1 MNKKKLFPYF
11 IFYVVT
17 VLSSIVA
24 VILYIKYFPIES
36 KIITENINKTI
47 VTEKGIEEAIS
58 NVYDAVV
65 TVNSYYG
72 DTKIGTGSGFI
83 YKSDDKG
90 YLLTNNQ
97 IRRHN
102 RKELLYYVRSKLND
116 ECKNN
121 DKVLVID
128 FDKNR

>member
-47 VTEKGIEEAIS
+47 VTMMQ
-58 NVYDAVV
+58 
-65 TVNSYYG
+65 
-72 DTKIGTGSGFI
+72 
-83 YKSDDKG
+83 
-90 YLLTNNQ
+90 LL
-97 IRRHN
+97 
-102 RKELLYYVRSKLND
+102 LLI
-116 ECKNN
+116 
-121 DKVLVID
+121 VIMVIL
-128 FDKNR
+128 K

>member
-65 TVNSYYG
+65 TVNSYFG
-72 DTKIGTGSGFI
+72 DTKVGTGSGFI

-90 YLLTNNQ
+90 YILTNNHVIEEANNYTVILLFSVQ
-97 IRRHN
+97 LKMYQN
-102 RKELLYYVRSKLND
+102 ELNKHIHLKA
-116 ECKNN
+116 
-121 DKVLVID
+121 
-128 FDKNR
+128 F